1 MSASGHKL
9 TPETLPEMALRAIA
23 GSCRTDLAKYRDSV
37 LPSRRPIGIPQARV
51 ALRRLRAKPQEF
63 LELNSI
69 ETIVELVR
77 DGMGVAMLP
86 NLARHGWEG
95 DPRLRVLP
103 LAQTAESRQIAL
115 VQLRTAARAEII
127 TAVGQQF
134 VAALAVPD

>member
-1 MSASGHKL
+1 M
-9 TPETLPEMALRAIA
+9 
-23 GSCRTDLAKYRDSV
+23 
-37 LPSRRPIGIPQARV
+37 
-51 ALRRLRAKPQEF
+51 
-63 LELNSI
+63 
-69 ETIVELVR
+69 ELVR

-134 VAALAVPD
+134 VAALAVPA